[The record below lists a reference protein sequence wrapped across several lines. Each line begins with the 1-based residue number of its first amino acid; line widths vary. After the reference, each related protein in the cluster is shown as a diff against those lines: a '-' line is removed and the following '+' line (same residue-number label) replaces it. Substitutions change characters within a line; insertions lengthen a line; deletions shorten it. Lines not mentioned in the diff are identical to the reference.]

1 MFTRFSLKMWK
12 DKLSMERLGK
22 LQNNGSRWIR
32 KALLCYMS
40 WKFLKL
46 QNYAVLSS
54 SLLQKHCC
62 KHFFLGLY
70 RNYQIL
76 GKIHPLHNQ
85 QQPTHSLSLR
95 AKTGPHFP
103 RQRCSFLI
111 DISLIILVSV
121 HYTLNVRSPRK
132 QLVLFPESPDLSF
145 VSGNIRTLGKQN

>member
-1 MFTRFSLKMWK
+1 ML
-12 DKLSMERLGK
+12 
-22 LQNNGSRWIR
+22 
-32 KALLCYMS
+32 
-40 WKFLKL
+40 
-46 QNYAVLSS
+46 LSS

-76 GKIHPLHNQ
+76 CKIHPLHNQ
-85 QQPTHSLSLR
+85 QEPTHSLSLR

-132 QLVLFPESPDLSF
+132 QLVLFPESRSFLRLGKHQDSRETKLTGFLRNLTSSVLLSF
-145 VSGNIRTLGKQN
+145 